1 MEIMSLTRVMADN
14 NLGLYESKQSIQE
27 QHSFMS
33 VLENALKETNDLQ
46 LVSNEYGQKL
56 ALGQVDNLHD
66 VIIAGQKAGI
76 SFQLVAAVRGKVME
90 AYREIMRMQI

>member
-66 VIIAGQKAGI
+66 VIIAGQKADI

>member
-1 MEIMSLTRVMADN
+1 MEIMALTRVMADN

-66 VIIAGQKAGI
+66 VIIAGQKADI